1 MDPGTVIALLC
12 CISVMLIMFFT
23 VTALVLSSWTAVNEV
38 KRMNALDRVATQMG
52 FTFYT
57 VDDGAFLQGLPQFH
71 LFSQG
76 SPGLLINLMRGVLGN
91 VSTAVFDYQYST
103 PSGKHSRTWHQTVVC
118 LEVRGAQLPAFRLQP
133 ENTLHKIRSWFG
145 FQDIDFPDRPAFSA
159 RYLLQGAD
167 EQAIRSQFSREVTD
181 YFESTTNLHVEAN
194 GNHLLI
200 YRQSVR
206 VRPEWIRTFADEG
219 VRLLSL
225 FTSPVG
231 STRES

>member
-1 MDPGTVIALLC
+1 VP
-12 CISVMLIMFFT
+12 
-23 VTALVLSSWTAVNEV
+23 
-38 KRMNALDRVATQMG
+38 
-52 FTFYT
+52 
-57 VDDGAFLQGLPQFH
+57 
-71 LFSQG
+71 
-76 SPGLLINLMRGVLGN
+76 
-91 VSTAVFDYQYST
+91 TAVFDYQYSM

-118 LEVRGAQLPAFRLQP
+118 LEVRGAQLPAFHLQP

-167 EQAIRSQFSREVTD
+167 EQAIRSHFSREVTD
-181 YFESTTNLHVEAN
+181 YFESTANLHVEAN

-206 VRPEWIRTFADEG
+206 VRPEGIRAIADEG

-225 FTSPVG
+225 FASPVG
-231 STRES
+231 STRKS